1 MAAIPS
7 YELYGEQSESLV
19 PDVLH
24 CESIALRSRAHNG
37 VIKPHRHHA
46 LAQMLFVQ
54 SGTITARLE
63 QKTYELS
70 NRFLIL
76 IPPLAVHGFEI
87 DYSTQ
92 GWVVTFPSNG
102 LQLAFRSVPGVKQV
116 LETPRVAYPGDSGHN
131 FERVGQQIEIIQ
143 QEFSAARPGR
153 RQLLTAALDA
163 LLIHLARIIAV
174 PGSSGINVSNH
185 KAEKVGKLLESIEQ
199 HYREHLSL
207 TDYAEKLGI
216 TATHLNRL
224 CKEIAGKSALQL
236 VHDRVFMEAKRNLVY
251 TAMSV
256 AEIAGILGYTDT
268 AYFSR
273 FFYQKAGMS
282 PIAYRRE
289 KHQLLVQDQ
298 GGASPG

>member
-7 YELYGEQSESLV
+7 YELYGEAGEGLF
-19 PDVLH
+19 PDILH
-24 CESIALRSRAHNG
+24 CESIALRSRAHQG

-54 SGTITARLE
+54 RGTITAHLE
-63 QKTYELS
+63 QKTYELQ

-87 DYSTQ
+87 DHATE
-92 GWVVTFPSNG
+92 GWVLTFPSSGIQSTFESMPG
-102 LQLAFRSVPGVKQV
+102 LKQA
-116 LETPRVAYPGDSGHN
+116 LETPQVVYPGHADQS
-131 FERVGQQIEIIQ
+131 FEQIRQQVQIIQ
-143 QEFSAARPGR
+143 QEFSGARPGR
-153 RQLLTAALDA
+153 QQLLTAALDA
-163 LLIHLARIIAV
+163 LLIHLARIV
-174 PGSSGINVSNH
+174 VVTDVSEINVSNH
-185 KAEKVGKLLESIEQ
+185 KTDKVGRLLGLIEQ
-199 HYREHLSL
+199 HYREHLPV
-207 TDYAEKLGI
+207 TGYAEKLGI

-224 CKEIAGKSALQL
+224 CKEIAGKSALRL

-256 AEIAGILGYTDT
+256 AEVARILGYTDT

-273 FFYQKAGMS
+273 SFYQQAGMS

-289 KHQLLVQDQ
+289 QHELLTREESRLAQ
-298 GGASPG
+298 